1 MGWDHTAIP
10 LTYLGHYSGGD
21 DGGGGVLATTSTAS
35 TAAAATAATE
45 MAASASPSSRL
56 RSETL
61 ETRLSSEDGVEE
73 EEEAR
78 KEEEKVEDAT
88 GKVNV
93 DVHVGADVAF
103 LSDVGEIPLS
113 SLCTKTEKK
122 GDAQEE
128 ENVEEEEKEKEEEE
142 EEDGAKGATAGS
154 MFDGRG
160 RPNMA
165 LAFFSSVDLSIT
177 PVEETETCL

>member
-45 MAASASPSSRL
+45 IAASASPSSRL

-73 EEEAR
+73 
-78 KEEEKVEDAT
+78 EEEKVEDAT

-142 EEDGAKGATAGS
+142 EDGAKGATAGS